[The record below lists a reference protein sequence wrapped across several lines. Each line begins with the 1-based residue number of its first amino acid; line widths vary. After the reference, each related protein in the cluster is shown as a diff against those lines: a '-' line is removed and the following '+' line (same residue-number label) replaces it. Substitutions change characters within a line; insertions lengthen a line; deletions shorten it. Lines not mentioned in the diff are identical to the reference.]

1 MSKAV
6 DKQTLED
13 LIAKET
19 SLQATIEKVL
29 HFPEKVSYDVMVP
42 LSKVAFYPA
51 RLIHTNE
58 FQVLKPGVQPH
69 TAADFTEMDFLSH
82 VDAAEELRVRLRKVQ
97 EEVKELQEKLGLN
110 KTKTKSALKKA
121 SAAPTPP
128 VATTTTAG
136 ANNPVKESE
145 LQPEKEDTLT
155 KAMKQVEEENKILD
169 VASTIDQVSPVYEI
183 LEFLDDNGQ
192 TQTEVVD
199 ISKQLQSME
208 QMSLQHSEG
217 NAPVDVSFK
226 KCLILNLFNLHC

>member
-121 SAAPTPP
+121 STAPTPP
-128 VATTTTAG
+128 VATTTTTAG
-136 ANNPVKESE
+136 NPVKESE
-145 LQPEKEDTLT
+145 LQPEKEDTLI

-169 VASTIDQVSPVYEI
+169 VTSTIDQVSPVYEI
-183 LEFLDDNGQ
+183 REFLDDNGQ

-199 ISKQLQSME
+199 ISKQLQYME

-226 KCLILNLFNLHC
+226 TCLILHLFNLHC